1 MAQKASLQRENIFDF
16 SKAFS
21 TFSVD
26 DIDSAKQ
33 FYANTLG
40 VEVADEK
47 EGGGISLELG
57 ENKVFIYPKS
67 DHAPATS
74 TVLNIPV
81 NDIESA
87 VEELKGRGVQ
97 FESYGGNIAT
107 DDNGIFRGADKG
119 EGPNIAWFKDPAGN
133 ILSIIESQ

>member
-1 MAQKASLQRENIFDF
+1 MAQTASLQRENIFDF

-33 FYANTLG
+33 FYSNTLG
-40 VEVADEK
+40 VDVAEEK
-47 EGGGISLELG
+47 EGGISLDLG
-57 ENKVFIYPKS
+57 GNKVFLYPKS
-67 DHAPATS
+67 DHSAATF

-81 NDIESA
+81 SDIELA

-97 FESYGGNIAT
+97 FESYGGDIAT
-107 DDNGIFRGADKG
+107 DDNGIFRGADRG

-133 ILSIIESQ
+133 VISVIEQD

>member
-1 MAQKASLQRENIFDF
+1 MAQKASLQRENIFDL

-33 FYANTLG
+33 FYSNTLG
-40 VEVADEK
+40 VEVAEEK
-47 EGGGISLELG
+47 EGGISLELG

-67 DHAPATS
+67 DHTPATF

>member
-16 SKAFS
+16 AKAFS

-33 FYANTLG
+33 FYSNTLG
-40 VEVADEK
+40 VEVAEEK
-47 EGGGISLELG
+47 EGGISLELG

-67 DHAPATS
+67 DHTPATF

-81 NDIESA
+81 KDIESA

-107 DDNGIFRGADKG
+107 DDNGIFRGADQG
-119 EGPNIAWFKDPAGN
+119 QGPNIAWFKDPAGN
-133 ILSIIESQ
+133 ILSVIEMN